1 MGVYMIAV
9 IEQRDSLNGRD
20 VERMDAFDIA
30 IIGCGPAGLSAAINA
45 KIRNKKV
52 RVFGTEVCSPK
63 LQSAPWVDNYL
74 GFEHINGQDL
84 RDHFINHARSMGVE
98 IYRTRV
104 DNIYEDGE
112 DGFMLV
118 AKSEFFQ
125 ARAVIIATGVSHAS
139 YLPGERDF
147 VGRGVSY
154 CGTCDGPLYKG
165 KTVTVIAYTEEGV
178 EEANYLATVASKVYF
193 LPQFN
198 YHDQLD
204 SSIEVVK
211 TKPLGILGENNLS
224 HLATRDGRITTD
236 GLFIF
241 RDVTPAEQLLGG
253 LNLKQGSIEVDRS
266 MATNIAGVF
275 AAGDVTGRP
284 LQLAKAVGEG
294 LVAGLS
300 AAAYVERKRKRE

>member
-1 MGVYMIAV
+1 METY
-9 IEQRDSLNGRD
+9 
-20 VERMDAFDIA
+20 DIA

-45 KIRNKKV
+45 KIRNKTVK
-52 RVFGTEVCSPK
+52 VFGAEVCSPK

-74 GFEHINGQDL
+74 GFDHISGGDL
-84 RDHFINHARSMGVE
+84 RDKFVKHAESMGIE

-104 DNIYEDGE
+104 DNIYPGGE
-112 DGFMLV
+112 GFTLA

-125 ARAVIIATGVSHAS
+125 AKAIIVATGVSQAS

-165 KTVTVIAYTEEGV
+165 KSVTVIAYTEEGV
-178 EEANYLATVASKVYF
+178 EEANYLATVAGKVNF
-193 LPQFN
+193 IPQFN
-198 YHDQLD
+198 HYEDLE
-204 SSIEVVK
+204 SSIEVIK
-211 TKPLGILGENNLS
+211 AKPIGILGEEQVT
-224 HLATRDGRITTD
+224 HLATKQGRIETQ

-241 RDVTPAEQLLGG
+241 RDVTPAEQLLSG
-253 LNLKQGSIEVDRS
+253 LNMKQGSIEVDRS
-266 MATNIAGVF
+266 MATNIEGVF

-294 LVAGLS
+294 LIAGLS
-300 AAAYVERKRKRE
+300 AASYIERRNRTAKAAD